1 MSSILSFIPLLL
13 SIALYTSIVK
23 LAAFLY
29 KRSRLGWRDAC
40 IFSLILLMVLG
51 AGTLFN
57 RLSGN
62 VVPLAVS
69 IAAGMVIQVGIGAWY
84 LTPRVRTQDGEPI
97 GTKGAAMLSLIA
109 YALIASLGLLAGVA
123 MMSLQVGR

>member
-13 SIALYTSIVK
+13 SIALYTSLVK

-29 KRSRLGWRDAC
+29 KRALLSWRDAC
-40 IFSLILLMVLG
+40 IFSLILLTVLG
-51 AGTLFN
+51 AGTLLN

-62 VVPLAVS
+62 AIPLVVS

-84 LTPRVRTQDGEPI
+84 LAPRARFAGGEPLAA
-97 GTKGAAMLSLIA
+97 KGGAMLALIA
-109 YALIASLGLLAGVA
+109 YGLIAALGLLAGAA
-123 MMSLQVGR
+123 MMALRG

>member
-23 LAAFLY
+23 FAAFLY
-29 KRSRLGWRDAC
+29 KRALLSWRDAC

-51 AGTLFN
+51 AGTLLN

-62 VVPLAVS
+62 AIPLAVS

-84 LTPRVRTQDGEPI
+84 LAPRARTAGGEPLDA
-97 GTKGAAMLSLIA
+97 KGAAMLALVAYVLIA
-109 YALIASLGLLAGVA
+109 GLGVLAALA
-123 MMSLQVGR
+123 MSALRG

>member
-13 SIALYTSIVK
+13 SIALYTSLVK

-29 KRSRLGWRDAC
+29 KRALLSWRDAC
-40 IFSLILLMVLG
+40 IFSLMLLVVLG
-51 AGTLFN
+51 AGTLLN

-62 VVPLAVS
+62 AIPLAVS

-84 LTPRVRTQDGEPI
+84 LAPRAHTAAGEPI
-97 GTKGAAMLSLIA
+97 STKGAAILALIA
-109 YALIASLGLLAGVA
+109 YVLIASLGLLAGVVVLSSRA
-123 MMSLQVGR
+123 

>member
-1 MSSILSFIPLLL
+1 MSSIPSFIPLLL
-13 SIALYTSIVK
+13 SIALYTGIVK

-29 KRSRLGWRDAC
+29 KRALLSWRDAC

-51 AGTLFN
+51 AGTLLN

-62 VVPLAVS
+62 AIPLVVS

-84 LTPRVRTQDGEPI
+84 LAPRARTAAGAPLK
-97 GTKGAAMLSLIA
+97 TKGAAMLALIA
-109 YALIASLGLLAGVA
+109 YGLIAGLGVLAVIAVDALRG
-123 MMSLQVGR
+123 

>member
-23 LAAFLY
+23 FAAFLY
-29 KRSRLGWRDAC
+29 RRALLSWRDAC

-51 AGTLFN
+51 AGTLLN

-62 VVPLAVS
+62 AIPLVVS

-84 LTPRVRTQDGEPI
+84 LAPRARTAAGEPQ
-97 GTKGAAMLSLIA
+97 GTQGAAMLALIA
-109 YALIASLGLLAGVA
+109 YGLIAALGLLAGVA
-123 MMSLQVGR
+123 LMALRG

>member
-1 MSSILSFIPLLL
+1 MPSFVPLLL
-13 SIALYTSIVK
+13 SIGLYTSIVK
-23 LAAFLY
+23 LAAFLCR
-29 KRSRLGWRDAC
+29 RSRLSWRDAC
-40 IFSLILLMVLG
+40 IFSLILLMILG
-51 AGTLFN
+51 GGTLLN

-62 VVPLAVS
+62 AVPLAIS

-84 LTPRVRTQDGEPI
+84 LAPRSRFASGEPL
-97 GTKGAAMLSLIA
+97 GTKGAAMLALIA

>member
-1 MSSILSFIPLLL
+1 MSSIFPLLL
-13 SIALYTSIVK
+13 SIALYTSLVK

-29 KRSRLGWRDAC
+29 KRALLSWRDAC

-51 AGTLFN
+51 AGTLLN

-62 VVPLAVS
+62 AIPLLVS

-84 LTPRVRTQDGEPI
+84 LAPRARDAGGELL
-97 GTKGAAMLSLIA
+97 GSKGAAMLSLIA
-109 YALIASLGLLAGVA
+109 YGLIAALGLLAA
-123 MMSLQVGR
+123 MAMGALVD